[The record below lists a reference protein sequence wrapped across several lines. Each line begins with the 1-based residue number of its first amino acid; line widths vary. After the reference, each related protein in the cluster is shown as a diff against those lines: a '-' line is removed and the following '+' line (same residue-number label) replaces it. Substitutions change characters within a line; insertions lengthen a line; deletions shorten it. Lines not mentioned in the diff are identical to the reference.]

1 MNINSIFN
9 NFSNFEDSIIRN
21 IKIEYAEDGSKN
33 FSILVYSQ
41 YMWEEYNNVWKEVEI
56 IIKDVVTYRVHEPL
70 QTTAQVISNGIHVIF
85 FNELIYL
92 EFGDFADP
100 PQSFEEAMSSN
111 TFVIGKSISCIV
123 NE

>member
-41 YMWEEYNNVWKEVEI
+41 YMWEKYNNLWKEVEI

-70 QTTAQVISNGIHVIF
+70 QTTGQVISNGIHIIF

-111 TFVIGKSISCIV
+111 TFVMGKSISCIV

>member
-41 YMWEEYNNVWKEVEI
+41 YMWEKYNNLWKEVEI

-70 QTTAQVISNGIHVIF
+70 QTTAQVISNGIHIIF

>member
-1 MNINSIFN
+1 MIINYIFN
-9 NFSNFEDSIIRN
+9 IFSNFEDSLIRN

-41 YMWEEYNNVWKEVEI
+41 YMWEKYNNVWKEVEI

-70 QTTAQVISNGIHVIF
+70 HTTAQVISNGIHIIF
-85 FNELIYL
+85 FDELIYL

-100 PQSFEEAMSSN
+100 PKSFEEAMSSN

>member
-1 MNINSIFN
+1 MNINSIFK

-21 IKIEYAEDGSKN
+21 IKIEYTEDGSKN

-70 QTTAQVISNGIHVIF
+70 QTTAQVISNGIHIIF

-100 PQSFEEAMSSN
+100 PQSFEEAMSSH
-111 TFVIGKSISCIV
+111 TFVLGKSISCIV

>member
-1 MNINSIFN
+1 MNINSIFK

-41 YMWEEYNNVWKEVEI
+41 YMWEKYNNLWKEVEI

-70 QTTAQVISNGIHVIF
+70 QTTAQVISNGIHIIF

>member
-1 MNINSIFN
+1 MNINSIFK

-21 IKIEYAEDGSKN
+21 IKIEYTEDGSKN

-70 QTTAQVISNGIHVIF
+70 QTTAQVISNGIHIIF

-92 EFGDFADP
+92 EFGDFATNI
-100 PQSFEEAMSSN
+100 A
-111 TFVIGKSISCIV
+111 GA
-123 NE
+123 

>member
-41 YMWEEYNNVWKEVEI
+41 YMWEKYNNSWKEVEI
-56 IIKDVVTYRVHEPL
+56 IINDVVTYRVHEPL
-70 QTTAQVISNGIHVIF
+70 QTTAQVISNGIHIIF

-123 NE
+123 N

>member
-1 MNINSIFN
+1 MNINSVFN

-21 IKIEYAEDGSKN
+21 IKIEYTEDGSKN

-41 YMWEEYNNVWKEVEI
+41 YMWEKYNNVWKEVEI
-56 IIKDVVTYRVHEPL
+56 IIKDIVTYRVHEPL
-70 QTTAQVISNGIHVIF
+70 HTTAQVISNGIHIIF
-85 FNELIYL
+85 FDELIYL

-111 TFVIGKSISCIV
+111 TFVMGNSISCIV

>member
-41 YMWEEYNNVWKEVEI
+41 YMWEKYNNSWKEVEI

-70 QTTAQVISNGIHVIF
+70 QTTAQVISNGIHIIF

>member
-41 YMWEEYNNVWKEVEI
+41 HMWEKYNNLWKEVEI

>member
-70 QTTAQVISNGIHVIF
+70 QTTAQVISNGIHIIF

>member
-1 MNINSIFN
+1 MNINSIFK

-41 YMWEEYNNVWKEVEI
+41 YMWEKYNNVWKEVEI

-70 QTTAQVISNGIHVIF
+70 QTTAQVISNGIHIIF
-85 FNELIYL
+85 FDELIYL
-92 EFGDFADP
+92 DFGDFADP
-100 PQSFEEAMSSN
+100 QKSFEEAMSSN

>member
-41 YMWEEYNNVWKEVEI
+41 YMWEKYNNLWKEVEI

-70 QTTAQVISNGIHVIF
+70 QTTGQVISNGIHIIF

-123 NE
+123 N

>member
-41 YMWEEYNNVWKEVEI
+41 YMWEKYNNLWKEVEI

-70 QTTAQVISNGIHVIF
+70 QTTAQVISNGIHIIF

-123 NE
+123 N

>member
-1 MNINSIFN
+1 MDINFVFN
-9 NFSNFEDSIIRN
+9 DFSNFEDSIIRN
-21 IKIEYAEDGSKN
+21 IKIEYTEDGSKN

-41 YMWEEYNNVWKEVEI
+41 YMWGKYNNVWKEVEI
-56 IIKDVVTYRVHEPL
+56 IVKDVVTYRVHEPL
-70 QTTAQVISNGIHVIF
+70 QTTAQVISNGIHIIF
-85 FNELIYL
+85 FDELICL
-92 EFGDFADP
+92 EFGNFADP

>member
-1 MNINSIFN
+1 MNINSIFK

-21 IKIEYAEDGSKN
+21 IKIEYTEDGSKN

-41 YMWEEYNNVWKEVEI
+41 YMWEKYNNLWKEVEI

-70 QTTAQVISNGIHVIF
+70 HTTAQVISNGIHIIF

>member
-41 YMWEEYNNVWKEVEI
+41 YMWEKYNNLWKEVEI
-56 IIKDVVTYRVHEPL
+56 IIKDIVTYRVHEPL
-70 QTTAQVISNGIHVIF
+70 HTTAQVISNGIHVIF

>member
-41 YMWEEYNNVWKEVEI
+41 YMWEKYNNLWKEVEI